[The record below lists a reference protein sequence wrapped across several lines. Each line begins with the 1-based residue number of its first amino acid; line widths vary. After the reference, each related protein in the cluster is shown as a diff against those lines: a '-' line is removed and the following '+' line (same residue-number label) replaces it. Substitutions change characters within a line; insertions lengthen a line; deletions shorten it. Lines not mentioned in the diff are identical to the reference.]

1 MKSPLRQ
8 LHTPSPQYNVESP
21 PDLSISTVLDIHE
34 MIARQK
40 NKRWINTCL

>member
-8 LHTPSPQYNVESP
+8 LHSVPLVTVESP
-21 PDLSISTVLDIHE
+21 PDPSISTVLDIHE

>member
-8 LHTPSPQYNVESP
+8 LHTPSPPQWRA
-21 PDLSISTVLDIHE
+21 LLITFFSTVSDIHE